1 MKPFVP
7 LLRFPMMST
16 QSLLDD
22 VLPVHGQLF
31 AENDH
36 FLHIVL
42 YKMCADHFLLSSN
55 SSRVLFCI
63 IQNIRE
69 KQRYYYSEH
78 LFIQNNRY
86 SIPAQMFK

>member
-7 LLRFPMMST
+7 FLRFPMMST

-31 AENDH
+31 AENNN

-42 YKMCADHFLLSSN
+42 YKMCAEQRQSDLDGPFPLRTTRCQPTLELSVQS
-55 SSRVLFCI
+55 LFKGAMDTRT
-63 IQNIRE
+63 Q
-69 KQRYYYSEH
+69 
-78 LFIQNNRY
+78 
-86 SIPAQMFK
+86 